1 MSGYRTHYLV
11 AASCGAAL
19 VFMLHQETHLLS
31 VISIKNFLCILAS
44 LLGGLFPDIDIK
56 SKGQQLLYALII
68 PLLIAA
74 LLAKKIVFSVLL
86 GTLGVISP
94 LLPHRGITH
103 ELWFVLTAPLLGPLL
118 VSLYCPEYT
127 EYAQSLYIFFS
138 VGAVSHLILD
148 FGITEVIKRTGVSL
162 GFVRKA
168 IRSSHT
174 RKK

>member
-1 MSGYRTHYLV
+1 MSGYKTHYMV
-11 AASCGAAL
+11 AAGCGATL
-19 VFMLHQETHLLS
+19 LLIMHQEAHILS
-31 VISIKNFLCILAS
+31 LFSIQNFLCILSS

-86 GTLGVISP
+86 GALGVLSP

-127 EYAQSLYIFFS
+127 EYARSLYLFFI
-138 VGAVSHLILD
+138 VGAVSHLVLD
-148 FGITEVIKRTGVSL
+148 FGPQELITRTIKSFL
-162 GFVRKA
+162 
-168 IRSSHT
+168 
-174 RKK
+174 KKPYKTKKK